1 MAFATSSTSSLK
13 RMLRFLLPVEFR
25 ADRQVFPRLL
35 LPECNVLSQRIGAN
49 IAAPLN
55 AWSDYQPIRFI
66 DALDRRR
73 EISFEWCE
81 MWRYV
86 ILI

>member
-1 MAFATSSTSSLK
+1 
-13 RMLRFLLPVEFR
+13 MLRFLLPVEFR
-25 ADRQVFPRLL
+25 ADWQVFPRLL

-81 MWRYV
+81 MWEVCHLNIMAFVYRYRANV
-86 ILI
+86 T

>member
-1 MAFATSSTSSLK
+1 
-13 RMLRFLLPVEFR
+13 MLRFLLPVEFR

-55 AWSDYQPIRFI
+55 AWSDYEPIRFI

-81 MWRYV
+81 TWEVCHPNTTAFTYRYRAN
-86 ILI
+86 IT